1 MFIRDFL
8 YTIKILMRAKVSLF
22 WTLVFP
28 ILLATFMYMAFGNI
42 YEQDEMFR
50 NIEVAVVTEDES
62 INGLNYMLDALSEG
76 DDALLAVTRMSE
88 RDAEKA
94 LADDEVEGIIYT
106 DDVRLTVAES
116 SVNASIL
123 ETVLSE
129 YKQYEHAIMDIY
141 KDGNELKGDMSA
153 GSTELE
159 GDMPADGI
167 GFEHYMAG
175 ASGVDDMSELVK
187 KLSDQ
192 KTYYTEKA
200 STEGSQNIYNN
211 YFYAIFA
218 MSCLFA
224 SLSSIGMMN
233 NLQANVR
240 ATGKR
245 KNVSPQ
251 RKMTFVLAEFAALLL
266 IHFVVEVVSFIY
278 MSFIGVDFGH
288 RIWEILLTL
297 FVGCF
302 IGLALGV
309 IVGAISRLAEGT
321 KIGIVIGISMVMSIL
336 SDLCINGIK
345 YEIQQHVPIINK
357 LNPAALISDSFYALN
372 VYSDHQVFTEN
383 IVIMTIEAVV
393 LIAVGILMVRRNRYA
408 SV

>member
-8 YTIKILMRAKVSLF
+8 YTIKILMRAKVSIF

-28 ILLATFMYMAFGNI
+28 ILLATFMYMAFCNI
-42 YEQDEMFR
+42 YEQDEMFS
-50 NIEVAVVTEDES
+50 NIKVAVVTEDES
-62 INGLNYMLDALSEG
+62 ANGLNYMLDALSDG
-76 DDALLAVTRMSE
+76 DDALLSVTRMSE
-88 RDAEKA
+88 SDAEKL
-94 LADDEVEGIIYT
+94 LADEEVEGIIYT
-106 DDVRLTVAES
+106 DDVKLTVAES

-129 YKQYEHAIMDIY
+129 YKQYEHALKDIY
-141 KDGNELKGDMSA
+141 KYGTEPKGDMSN
-153 GSTELE
+153 
-159 GDMPADGI
+159 
-167 GFEHYMAG
+167 
-175 ASGVDDMSELVK
+175 LVE
-187 KLSDQ
+187 KLSEQ
-192 KTYYTEKA
+192 RSYYTEKA
-200 STEGSQNIYNN
+200 STEGSQNVYNN

-224 SLSSIGMMN
+224 SLSSIEMMS
-233 NLQANVR
+233 NLQANVS

-266 IHFVVEVVSFIY
+266 IHFVVEVISFIY
-278 MSFIGVDFGH
+278 MSCIGVDFGD
-288 RIWEILLTL
+288 RVWEILLTL

-302 IGLALGV
+302 IGLAIGV
-309 IVGAISRLAEGT
+309 IVGAISKLAEGT

>member
-8 YTIKILMRAKVSLF
+8 YTIKIMVRGRVSIF

-28 ILLATFMYMAFGNI
+28 LLLATFMYMAFGNI

-50 NIEVAVVTEDES
+50 NIKVAVVTEDES
-62 INGLNYMLDALSEG
+62 ANGLNYMLDALSDG
-76 DDALLAVTRMSE
+76 DDALLSVARMSE
-88 RDAEKA
+88 SDAEKL
-94 LADDEVEGIIYT
+94 LADEEVEGIIYT
-106 DDVRLTVAES
+106 DDVKLTVAES

-129 YKQYEHAIMDIY
+129 YKQYEHALKDIY
-141 KDGNELKGDMSA
+141 KDGIGLQQYMS
-153 GSTELE
+153 GT
-159 GDMPADGI
+159 
-167 GFEHYMAG
+167 
-175 ASGVDDMSELVK
+175 SGVDDMSDIVE
-187 KLSDQ
+187 KLSEQ
-192 KTYYTEKA
+192 RSYYTEKA
-200 STEGSQNIYNN
+200 STEGSQNVYNN

-224 SLSSIGMMN
+224 SLSSIEMMG
-233 NLQANVR
+233 NLQANVS

-251 RKMTFVLAEFAALLL
+251 RKMTFVLAEFAALLI
-266 IHFVVEVVSFIY
+266 IHFVVEVISFIY
-278 MSFIGVDFGH
+278 MSCIGVDFGD
-288 RIWEILLTL
+288 RVWEILLTL

-302 IGLALGV
+302 IGLAIGV
-309 IVGAISRLAEGT
+309 IVGAISKLAEGT

-336 SDLCINGIK
+336 SDLCINGVK

-393 LIAVGILMVRRNRYA
+393 LIAVGILMVRRNRDA

>member
-8 YTIKILMRAKVSLF
+8 YTIKIMVRGRVSIF

-28 ILLATFMYMAFGNI
+28 LLLATFMYMAFGNI

-50 NIEVAVVTEDES
+50 NIKVAVVTEDES
-62 INGLNYMLDALSEG
+62 ANGLNYMLDALSDG
-76 DDALLAVTRMSE
+76 DDALLSVTRMSE
-88 RDAEKA
+88 SDAEKL
-94 LADDEVEGIIYT
+94 LADEEVEGIIYT
-106 DDVRLTVAES
+106 DDVKLTVAES

-129 YKQYEHAIMDIY
+129 YKQYEHALKDIY
-141 KDGNELKGDMSA
+141 KDGTEPKGDMSN
-153 GSTELE
+153 
-159 GDMPADGI
+159 
-167 GFEHYMAG
+167 
-175 ASGVDDMSELVK
+175 LVE
-187 KLSDQ
+187 KLSEQ
-192 KTYYTEKA
+192 RSYYTEKA
-200 STEGSQNIYNN
+200 STEGSQNVYNN

-224 SLSSIGMMN
+224 SLSSIEMMD
-233 NLQANVR
+233 NLQANVS

-251 RKMTFVLAEFAALLL
+251 RKMTFVLAEFAALLI
-266 IHFVVEVVSFIY
+266 IHFVVEVISFIY
-278 MSFIGVDFGH
+278 MSCIGVDFGD
-288 RIWEILLTL
+288 RVWEILLTL

-302 IGLALGV
+302 IGLAIGV
-309 IVGAISRLAEGT
+309 IVGAISKLAEGT

-336 SDLCINGIK
+336 SDLCINGVK

>member
-42 YEQDEMFR
+42 YEQDEMFS
-50 NIEVAVVTEDES
+50 NIKVAVVTEDES
-62 INGLNYMLDALSEG
+62 ANGLNYMLDALSDG
-76 DDALLAVTRMSE
+76 DDALLSVTRMSE
-88 RDAEKA
+88 SDAEKL
-94 LADDEVEGIIYT
+94 LADEKVEGIIYT
-106 DDVRLTVAES
+106 DDVKLTVAES

-129 YKQYEHAIMDIY
+129 YKQYEHALKDIY
-141 KDGNELKGDMSA
+141 MDGTEPKGDMSN
-153 GSTELE
+153 
-159 GDMPADGI
+159 
-167 GFEHYMAG
+167 
-175 ASGVDDMSELVK
+175 LVE
-187 KLSDQ
+187 KLSEQ
-192 KTYYTEKA
+192 RSYYTEKS
-200 STEGSQNIYNN
+200 STEGSQNVYNN

-224 SLSSIGMMN
+224 SLSSIEMMS
-233 NLQANVR
+233 NLQANVS

-266 IHFVVEVVSFIY
+266 IHFVVEVISFIY
-278 MSFIGVDFGH
+278 MSCIGVDFGD
-288 RIWEILLTL
+288 RVWEILLTL

-302 IGLALGV
+302 IGLAIGV
-309 IVGAISRLAEGT
+309 IVGAISKLAEGT

-336 SDLCINGIK
+336 SDLCINGVK

>member
-42 YEQDEMFR
+42 YEQDEMFS
-50 NIEVAVVTEDES
+50 NIKVAVVTEDES
-62 INGLNYMLDALSEG
+62 ANGLNYMLDALSDG
-76 DDALLAVTRMSE
+76 DNALLSVTRMSE
-88 RDAEKA
+88 SDAEKL
-94 LADDEVEGIIYT
+94 LADEKVEGIIYT
-106 DDVRLTVAES
+106 DDVKLTVAES

-129 YKQYEHAIMDIY
+129 YKQYEHALMDIY
-141 KDGNELKGDMSA
+141 KDGTEPKGDMSN
-153 GSTELE
+153 
-159 GDMPADGI
+159 
-167 GFEHYMAG
+167 
-175 ASGVDDMSELVK
+175 LVE
-187 KLSDQ
+187 KLSEQ
-192 KTYYTEKA
+192 RSYYTEKS
-200 STEGSQNIYNN
+200 STEGSQNVYNN

-224 SLSSIGMMN
+224 SLSSIEMMS
-233 NLQANVR
+233 NLQANVS

-266 IHFVVEVVSFIY
+266 IHFVVEVISFIY
-278 MSFIGVDFGH
+278 MSCIGVDFGD
-288 RIWEILLTL
+288 RVWEILLTL

-302 IGLALGV
+302 IGLAIGV
-309 IVGAISRLAEGT
+309 IVGAISKLAEGT

>member
-42 YEQDEMFR
+42 YEQDEMFS
-50 NIEVAVVTEDES
+50 NIKVAVVTEDES
-62 INGLNYMLDALSEG
+62 ANGLNYMLDALSDG
-76 DDALLAVTRMSE
+76 DDALLSVTRMSE
-88 RDAEKA
+88 SDAEKL
-94 LADDEVEGIIYT
+94 LADEEVEGIIYT
-106 DDVRLTVAES
+106 DDVKLTVAES
-116 SVNASIL
+116 SVDASIL

-129 YKQYEHAIMDIY
+129 YKQYEHALKDIY
-141 KDGNELKGDMSA
+141 KDGTEPKGDMSN
-153 GSTELE
+153 
-159 GDMPADGI
+159 
-167 GFEHYMAG
+167 
-175 ASGVDDMSELVK
+175 LVE
-187 KLSDQ
+187 KLSEQ
-192 KTYYTEKA
+192 RSYYTEKS
-200 STEGSQNIYNN
+200 STEGSQNVYNN

-224 SLSSIGMMN
+224 SLSSIEMMS
-233 NLQANVR
+233 NLQANVS

-251 RKMTFVLAEFAALLL
+251 RKMTFVLAEFVALLL
-266 IHFVVEVVSFIY
+266 IHFVVEVISFIY
-278 MSFIGVDFGH
+278 MSCIGVDFGD
-288 RIWEILLTL
+288 RVWEILLTL

-302 IGLALGV
+302 IGLAIGV
-309 IVGAISRLAEGT
+309 IVGAISKLAEGT

-336 SDLCINGIK
+336 SDLCINGVK

>member
-28 ILLATFMYMAFGNI
+28 ILLVTFMYMAFGNI
-42 YEQDEMFR
+42 YEQDEMFS
-50 NIEVAVVTEDES
+50 NIKVAVVTEDES
-62 INGLNYMLDALSEG
+62 ANGLNYMLDALSDG
-76 DDALLAVTRMSE
+76 DDALLSVTRMSE
-88 RDAEKA
+88 SDAEKS
-94 LADDEVEGIIYT
+94 LADEEVEGIIYT
-106 DDVRLTVAES
+106 DDVKLTVAES

-129 YKQYEHAIMDIY
+129 YKQYEHALMDIY
-141 KDGNELKGDMSA
+141 KDGIGLQQYMS
-153 GSTELE
+153 GT
-159 GDMPADGI
+159 
-167 GFEHYMAG
+167 
-175 ASGVDDMSELVK
+175 SGVDDMSNLVE
-187 KLSDQ
+187 KLSEQ
-192 KTYYTEKA
+192 RSYYTEKA
-200 STEGSQNIYNN
+200 STEGSQNVYNN

-233 NLQANVR
+233 NLQANVS

-266 IHFVVEVVSFIY
+266 IHFVVEVISFIY
-278 MSFIGVDFGH
+278 MSCIGVDFGD
-288 RIWEILLTL
+288 RVWEILLTL

-302 IGLALGV
+302 IGLAIGV
-309 IVGAISRLAEGT
+309 IVGAISKLAEGT

-383 IVIMTIEAVV
+383 IVIMIIEAVV
-393 LIAVGILMVRRNRYA
+393 LITVGILVVRRNRYA

>member
-8 YTIKILMRAKVSLF
+8 YIIKIMVRGRVSIF

-28 ILLATFMYMAFGNI
+28 LLLATFMYMAFGNI

-50 NIEVAVVTEDES
+50 NIKVAVVTEDES
-62 INGLNYMLDALSEG
+62 ANGLNYMLDALSDG
-76 DDALLAVTRMSE
+76 DDALLSVTRMSE
-88 RDAEKA
+88 SDAEKL
-94 LADDEVEGIIYT
+94 LADEEVEGIIYT
-106 DDVRLTVAES
+106 DDVKLTVAES

-129 YKQYEHAIMDIY
+129 YKQYEHALKDIY
-141 KDGNELKGDMSA
+141 KDGTEPKGDMSN
-153 GSTELE
+153 
-159 GDMPADGI
+159 
-167 GFEHYMAG
+167 
-175 ASGVDDMSELVK
+175 LVE
-187 KLSDQ
+187 KLSEQ
-192 KTYYTEKA
+192 RSYYTEKA
-200 STEGSQNIYNN
+200 STEGSQNVYNN

-224 SLSSIGMMN
+224 SLSSIEMMG
-233 NLQANVR
+233 NLQANVS

-251 RKMTFVLAEFAALLL
+251 RKMTFVLAEFAALLI
-266 IHFVVEVVSFIY
+266 IHFVVEVISFIY
-278 MSFIGVDFGH
+278 MSCIGVDFGD
-288 RIWEILLTL
+288 RVWEILLTL

-302 IGLALGV
+302 IGLAIGV
-309 IVGAISRLAEGT
+309 IVGAISKLAEGT

-336 SDLCINGIK
+336 SDLCINGVK

>member
-8 YTIKILMRAKVSLF
+8 YTIKILMRAKVSIF

-28 ILLATFMYMAFGNI
+28 ILLATFMYMAFGSI
-42 YEQDEMFR
+42 YEQDEMFS
-50 NIEVAVVTEDES
+50 NIKVAVVTEDES
-62 INGLNYMLDALSEG
+62 ANGLNYMLDALSDG
-76 DDALLAVTRMSE
+76 DDALLSVTRMSE
-88 RDAEKA
+88 SDAEKL
-94 LADDEVEGIIYT
+94 LADEEVEGIIYT
-106 DDVRLTVAES
+106 DDVKLTVAES

-129 YKQYEHAIMDIY
+129 YKQYEHALKDIY
-141 KDGNELKGDMSA
+141 KYGTEPKGDMSN
-153 GSTELE
+153 
-159 GDMPADGI
+159 
-167 GFEHYMAG
+167 
-175 ASGVDDMSELVK
+175 LVE
-187 KLSDQ
+187 KLSEQ
-192 KTYYTEKA
+192 RSYYTEKA
-200 STEGSQNIYNN
+200 STEGSQNVYNN

-224 SLSSIGMMN
+224 SLSSIEMMS
-233 NLQANVR
+233 NLQANVS

-266 IHFVVEVVSFIY
+266 IHFVVEVISFIY
-278 MSFIGVDFGH
+278 MSCIGVDFGD
-288 RIWEILLTL
+288 RVWEILLTL

-302 IGLALGV
+302 IGLAIGV
-309 IVGAISRLAEGT
+309 IVGAISKLAEGT

>member
-8 YTIKILMRAKVSLF
+8 YTIKILMRAKVSIF

-28 ILLATFMYMAFGNI
+28 ILLATFMYMAFGSI
-42 YEQDEMFR
+42 YEQDEMFS
-50 NIEVAVVTEDES
+50 NIKVAVVTEDES
-62 INGLNYMLDALSEG
+62 ANGLNYMLDALSDG
-76 DDALLAVTRMSE
+76 DDALLSVTRMSE
-88 RDAEKA
+88 SDAEKL
-94 LADDEVEGIIYT
+94 LADEEVEGIIYT
-106 DDVRLTVAES
+106 DDVKLTVAES
-116 SVNASIL
+116 PVNASIL

-129 YKQYEHAIMDIY
+129 YKQYEHALKDIY
-141 KDGNELKGDMSA
+141 KYGTEPKGDMSN
-153 GSTELE
+153 
-159 GDMPADGI
+159 
-167 GFEHYMAG
+167 
-175 ASGVDDMSELVK
+175 LVE
-187 KLSDQ
+187 KLSEQ
-192 KTYYTEKA
+192 RSYYTEKA
-200 STEGSQNIYNN
+200 STEGSQNVYNN

-224 SLSSIGMMN
+224 SLSSIEMMS
-233 NLQANVR
+233 NLQANVS

-266 IHFVVEVVSFIY
+266 IHFVVEVISFIY
-278 MSFIGVDFGH
+278 MSCIGVDFGD
-288 RIWEILLTL
+288 RVWEILLTL

-302 IGLALGV
+302 IGLAIGV
-309 IVGAISRLAEGT
+309 IVGAISKLAEGT

>member
-42 YEQDEMFR
+42 YEQDEMFS
-50 NIEVAVVTEDES
+50 NIKVAVVTEDES
-62 INGLNYMLDALSEG
+62 ANGLNYMLDALSDG
-76 DDALLAVTRMSE
+76 DDALLSVARMSE
-88 RDAEKA
+88 SDAEKL
-94 LADDEVEGIIYT
+94 LADEEVEGIIYT
-106 DDVRLTVAES
+106 DDVKLTVAES

-129 YKQYEHAIMDIY
+129 YKQYEHALKDIY
-141 KDGNELKGDMSA
+141 KDGTEPKGDMSN
-153 GSTELE
+153 
-159 GDMPADGI
+159 
-167 GFEHYMAG
+167 
-175 ASGVDDMSELVK
+175 LVE
-187 KLSDQ
+187 KLSEQ
-192 KTYYTEKA
+192 RLYYTEKS
-200 STEGSQNIYNN
+200 STEGSQNVYNN

-224 SLSSIGMMN
+224 SLSSIEMMG
-233 NLQANVR
+233 NLQANVS

-251 RKMTFVLAEFAALLL
+251 RKMTFVLAEFAALLI
-266 IHFVVEVVSFIY
+266 IHFVVEVISFIY
-278 MSFIGVDFGH
+278 MSCIGVDFGD
-288 RIWEILLTL
+288 RVWEILLTL

-302 IGLALGV
+302 IGLAIGV
-309 IVGAISRLAEGT
+309 IVGAISKLAEGT

-336 SDLCINGIK
+336 SDLCINGVK

>member
-8 YTIKILMRAKVSLF
+8 YTIKIMVRGRVSIF

-28 ILLATFMYMAFGNI
+28 LLLATFMYMAFGNI

-50 NIEVAVVTEDES
+50 NIKVAVVTEDES
-62 INGLNYMLDALSEG
+62 INGLNYMLDALSDG
-76 DDALLAVTRMSE
+76 DDALLSVTRMSKS
-88 RDAEKA
+88 DAEMS
-94 LADDEVEGIIYT
+94 LADEEVEGIIYT

-129 YKQYEHAIMDIY
+129 YKQYEHALKDIY
-141 KDGNELKGDMSA
+141 KDGIGLQQYMS
-153 GSTELE
+153 GT
-159 GDMPADGI
+159 
-167 GFEHYMAG
+167 
-175 ASGVDDMSELVK
+175 SGVDDMSDLVE
-187 KLSDQ
+187 KLSEQ
-192 KTYYTEKA
+192 RSYYTEKS
-200 STEGSQNIYNN
+200 STEGSQNVYNN

-224 SLSSIGMMN
+224 SLSSIEMMS
-233 NLQANVR
+233 NLQANVS

-266 IHFVVEVVSFIY
+266 IHFVVEVISFIY
-278 MSFIGVDFGH
+278 MSCIGVDFGD
-288 RIWEILLTL
+288 RVWEILLTL

-302 IGLALGV
+302 IGLAIGV
-309 IVGAISRLAEGT
+309 IVGAISKLAEGT

>member
-8 YTIKILMRAKVSLF
+8 YTIKILMRAKVSIF

-42 YEQDEMFR
+42 YEQDEMFS
-50 NIEVAVVTEDES
+50 NIKVAVVTEDES
-62 INGLNYMLDALSEG
+62 ANGLNYMLDALSDG
-76 DDALLAVTRMSE
+76 DDALLLVERMSE
-88 RDAEKA
+88 NDAEKS
-94 LADDEVEGIIYT
+94 LADEEVEGIIYT

-129 YKQYEHAIMDIY
+129 YKQYEHTLKDIY
-141 KDGNELKGDMSA
+141 KDGIGLQQYMS
-153 GSTELE
+153 GT
-159 GDMPADGI
+159 
-167 GFEHYMAG
+167 
-175 ASGVDDMSELVK
+175 SGVDDMSDLVE
-187 KLSDQ
+187 KLSEQ
-192 KTYYTEKA
+192 RSYYTEKA
-200 STEGSQNIYNN
+200 STEGSQNVYNN

-233 NLQANVR
+233 NLQANVS

-266 IHFVVEVVSFIY
+266 IHFVVEVISFIY
-278 MSFIGVDFGH
+278 MSCIGVDFGD
-288 RIWEILLTL
+288 RVWEILLTL

-302 IGLALGV
+302 IGLAIGV
-309 IVGAISRLAEGT
+309 IVGAISKLAEGT

-345 YEIQQHVPIINK
+345 YEIQQNAPIINK

-383 IVIMTIEAVV
+383 IVIMIIEAVV
-393 LIAVGILMVRRNRYA
+393 LITVGILMVRRNRYA

>member
-8 YTIKILMRAKVSLF
+8 YTIKILMRAKVSIF

-50 NIEVAVVTEDES
+50 NIKVAVVTEDES
-62 INGLNYMLDALSEG
+62 ANGLNYMLDALSDG
-76 DDALLAVTRMSE
+76 DDALLSVARMSE
-88 RDAEKA
+88 SDAEMS
-94 LADDEVEGIIYT
+94 LADEEVEGIIYT

-129 YKQYEHAIMDIY
+129 YKQYEHALKDIY
-141 KDGNELKGDMSA
+141 KDGIGLQQYMS
-153 GSTELE
+153 GT
-159 GDMPADGI
+159 
-167 GFEHYMAG
+167 
-175 ASGVDDMSELVK
+175 SGVDDMSDLVE
-187 KLSDQ
+187 KLSEQ
-192 KTYYTEKA
+192 RSYYTEKA
-200 STEGSQNIYNN
+200 STEGSQNVYNN

-224 SLSSIGMMN
+224 SLSSIEMMS
-233 NLQANVR
+233 NLQANVS

-266 IHFVVEVVSFIY
+266 IHFVVEVISFIY
-278 MSFIGVDFGH
+278 MSCIGVDFGD
-288 RIWEILLTL
+288 RVWEILLTL

-302 IGLALGV
+302 IGLAIGV
-309 IVGAISRLAEGT
+309 IVGAISKLAEGT

>member
-8 YTIKILMRAKVSLF
+8 YTIKIMVRGRVSIF

-28 ILLATFMYMAFGNI
+28 LLLATFMYMAFGNI

-50 NIEVAVVTEDES
+50 NIKVAVVTEDES
-62 INGLNYMLDALSEG
+62 ANGLNYMLDALSDG
-76 DDALLAVTRMSE
+76 DDALLSVARMSE
-88 RDAEKA
+88 SDAEKL
-94 LADDEVEGIIYT
+94 LADEEVEGIIYT

-129 YKQYEHAIMDIY
+129 YKQYEHALKDIY
-141 KDGNELKGDMSA
+141 KDGTEPKGDMSN
-153 GSTELE
+153 
-159 GDMPADGI
+159 
-167 GFEHYMAG
+167 
-175 ASGVDDMSELVK
+175 LVE
-187 KLSDQ
+187 KLSEQ
-192 KTYYTEKA
+192 RSYYTEKA
-200 STEGSQNIYNN
+200 STEGSQNVYNN

-224 SLSSIGMMN
+224 SLSSIEMMG
-233 NLQANVR
+233 NLQANVS

-251 RKMTFVLAEFAALLL
+251 RKMTFVLAEFAALLI
-266 IHFVVEVVSFIY
+266 IHFVVEVISFIY
-278 MSFIGVDFGH
+278 MSCIGVDFGD
-288 RIWEILLTL
+288 RVWEILLTL

-302 IGLALGV
+302 IGLAIGV
-309 IVGAISRLAEGT
+309 IVGAISKLAEGT

-336 SDLCINGIK
+336 SDLCINGVK

>member
-42 YEQDEMFR
+42 YEQDEMFS
-50 NIEVAVVTEDES
+50 NIKVAVVTEDES
-62 INGLNYMLDALSEG
+62 ANGLNYMLDALSDG
-76 DDALLAVTRMSE
+76 DDALLSVTRMSE
-88 RDAEKA
+88 SDAEKL
-94 LADDEVEGIIYT
+94 LADEEVEGIIYT
-106 DDVRLTVAES
+106 DDVKLTVAES
-116 SVNASIL
+116 SVDASIL

-129 YKQYEHAIMDIY
+129 YKQYEHALKDIY
-141 KDGNELKGDMSA
+141 KDGTEPKGDMSN
-153 GSTELE
+153 
-159 GDMPADGI
+159 
-167 GFEHYMAG
+167 
-175 ASGVDDMSELVK
+175 LVE
-187 KLSDQ
+187 KLSEQ
-192 KTYYTEKA
+192 RSYYTEKS
-200 STEGSQNIYNN
+200 STEGSQNVYNN

-224 SLSSIGMMN
+224 SLSSIEMMS
-233 NLQANVR
+233 NLQANVS

-266 IHFVVEVVSFIY
+266 IHFVVEVISFIY
-278 MSFIGVDFGH
+278 MSCIGVDFGG

-302 IGLALGV
+302 IGLAIGV
-309 IVGAISRLAEGT
+309 IVGAISKLAEGT

>member
-8 YTIKILMRAKVSLF
+8 YTIKIMVRGRVSIF

-28 ILLATFMYMAFGNI
+28 LLLATFMYMAFGNI
-42 YEQDEMFR
+42 YEQDEMFS
-50 NIEVAVVTEDES
+50 NIKVAVVTEDES
-62 INGLNYMLDALSEG
+62 ANGLNYMLDALSDG
-76 DDALLAVTRMSE
+76 DNALLSVTRMSE
-88 RDAEKA
+88 SDAEKS
-94 LADDEVEGIIYT
+94 LADEEVEGIIYT
-106 DDVRLTVAES
+106 DDVKLTVAES

-129 YKQYEHAIMDIY
+129 YKQYEHALKDIY
-141 KDGNELKGDMSA
+141 KDGTEPKGDMSN
-153 GSTELE
+153 
-159 GDMPADGI
+159 
-167 GFEHYMAG
+167 
-175 ASGVDDMSELVK
+175 LVE
-187 KLSDQ
+187 KLSEQ
-192 KTYYTEKA
+192 RSYYTEKS
-200 STEGSQNIYNN
+200 STEGSQNVYNN

-224 SLSSIGMMN
+224 SLSSIEMMS
-233 NLQANVR
+233 NLQANVS

-266 IHFVVEVVSFIY
+266 IHFVVEVISFIY
-278 MSFIGVDFGH
+278 MSCIGVDFGD
-288 RIWEILLTL
+288 RVWEILLTL

-302 IGLALGV
+302 IGLAIGV
-309 IVGAISRLAEGT
+309 IVGAISKLAEGT

-336 SDLCINGIK
+336 SDLCINGVK

>member
-8 YTIKILMRAKVSLF
+8 YTIKIMVRGRVSIF

-28 ILLATFMYMAFGNI
+28 LLLATFMYMAFGNI

-50 NIEVAVVTEDES
+50 NIKVAVVTEDES
-62 INGLNYMLDALSEG
+62 INGLNYMLDALSDG
-76 DDALLAVTRMSE
+76 DDALLSVTRLSE
-88 RDAEKA
+88 SDAEKS
-94 LADDEVEGIIYT
+94 LADEEVEGIIYT
-106 DDVRLTVAES
+106 DDVKLTVAES

-129 YKQYEHAIMDIY
+129 YKQYEHALKDIY
-141 KDGNELKGDMSA
+141 KDGIGLQQYMSGTSGVGDMSN
-153 GSTELE
+153 
-159 GDMPADGI
+159 
-167 GFEHYMAG
+167 
-175 ASGVDDMSELVK
+175 LVE
-187 KLSDQ
+187 KLSEQ
-192 KTYYTEKA
+192 RSYYTEKA
-200 STEGSQNIYNN
+200 STEGSQNVYNN

-224 SLSSIGMMN
+224 SLSSIEMMS
-233 NLQANVR
+233 NLQANVS

-266 IHFVVEVVSFIY
+266 IHFVVEVISFIY
-278 MSFIGVDFGH
+278 MSCIGVDFGD
-288 RIWEILLTL
+288 RVWEILLTL

-302 IGLALGV
+302 IGLAIGV
-309 IVGAISRLAEGT
+309 IVGAISKLAEGT

-383 IVIMTIEAVV
+383 IVIMIIEAVV
-393 LIAVGILMVRRNRYA
+393 LITVGILVVRRNRYA

>member
-8 YTIKILMRAKVSLF
+8 YTIKIMVRGRVSIF

-28 ILLATFMYMAFGNI
+28 LLLATFMYMAFGNI
-42 YEQDEMFR
+42 YEQDGMFR
-50 NIEVAVVTEDES
+50 NIKVAVVTEDES
-62 INGLNYMLDALSEG
+62 ANGLNYMLDALSDG
-76 DDALLAVTRMSE
+76 DDALLSVTRMSE
-88 RDAEKA
+88 SDAEKL
-94 LADDEVEGIIYT
+94 LADEEVEGIIYT
-106 DDVRLTVAES
+106 DDVKLTVAES

-129 YKQYEHAIMDIY
+129 YKQYEHALKDIY
-141 KDGNELKGDMSA
+141 KDGTEPKGDMSN
-153 GSTELE
+153 
-159 GDMPADGI
+159 
-167 GFEHYMAG
+167 
-175 ASGVDDMSELVK
+175 LVE
-187 KLSDQ
+187 KLSEQ
-192 KTYYTEKA
+192 RSYYTEKA
-200 STEGSQNIYNN
+200 STEGSQNVYNN

-224 SLSSIGMMN
+224 SLSSIEMMG
-233 NLQANVR
+233 NLQANVS

-251 RKMTFVLAEFAALLL
+251 RKMTFVLAEFAALLI
-266 IHFVVEVVSFIY
+266 IHFVVEVISFIY
-278 MSFIGVDFGH
+278 MSCIGVDFGD
-288 RIWEILLTL
+288 RVWEILLTL

-302 IGLALGV
+302 IGLAIGV
-309 IVGAISRLAEGT
+309 IVGAISKLAEGT

-336 SDLCINGIK
+336 SDLCINGVK

>member
-28 ILLATFMYMAFGNI
+28 ILLATFMNMAFGNI

-50 NIEVAVVTEDES
+50 NIKVAVVTEDES
-62 INGLNYMLDALSEG
+62 ANGLNYMLDALSDG
-76 DDALLAVTRMSE
+76 DDALLPVAGMSE
-88 RDAEKA
+88 SDAEKL
-94 LADDEVEGIIYT
+94 LADEEVEGIIYT
-106 DDVRLTVAES
+106 DDVKLTVAES

-129 YKQYEHAIMDIY
+129 YKQYEHALKDIY
-141 KDGNELKGDMSA
+141 KDGIGLQQYMS
-153 GSTELE
+153 GT
-159 GDMPADGI
+159 
-167 GFEHYMAG
+167 
-175 ASGVDDMSELVK
+175 SGVDDMSDIVE
-187 KLSDQ
+187 KLSEQ
-192 KTYYTEKA
+192 RSYYTEKA
-200 STEGSQNIYNN
+200 STEGSQNVYNN

-224 SLSSIGMMN
+224 SLSSIEMMG
-233 NLQANVR
+233 NLQANVS

-251 RKMTFVLAEFAALLL
+251 RKMTFVLAEFAALLI
-266 IHFVVEVVSFIY
+266 IHFVVEVISFIY
-278 MSFIGVDFGH
+278 MSCIGVDFGD
-288 RIWEILLTL
+288 RVWEILLTL

-302 IGLALGV
+302 IGLAIGV
-309 IVGAISRLAEGT
+309 IVGAISKLAEGT

-336 SDLCINGIK
+336 SDLCINGVK

>member
-42 YEQDEMFR
+42 YEQDEMFS
-50 NIEVAVVTEDES
+50 NIKVAVVTEDES
-62 INGLNYMLDALSEG
+62 ANGLNYMLDALSDG
-76 DDALLAVTRMSE
+76 DDALLSVTRMSE
-88 RDAEKA
+88 SDAEKL
-94 LADDEVEGIIYT
+94 LADEEVEGIIYT
-106 DDVRLTVAES
+106 DDVKLTVAES

-129 YKQYEHAIMDIY
+129 YKQYEHALKDIY
-141 KDGNELKGDMSA
+141 KDGTEPKGDMSN
-153 GSTELE
+153 
-159 GDMPADGI
+159 
-167 GFEHYMAG
+167 
-175 ASGVDDMSELVK
+175 LVE
-187 KLSDQ
+187 KLSEQ
-192 KTYYTEKA
+192 RSYYTEKS
-200 STEGSQNIYNN
+200 STEGSQNVYNN

-224 SLSSIGMMN
+224 SLSSIEMMS
-233 NLQANVR
+233 NLQANVS

-266 IHFVVEVVSFIY
+266 IHFVVEVISFIY
-278 MSFIGVDFGH
+278 MSCIGVDFGG
-288 RIWEILLTL
+288 RVWEILLTL

-302 IGLALGV
+302 IGLAIGV
-309 IVGAISRLAEGT
+309 IVGAISKLAEGT

-336 SDLCINGIK
+336 SDLCINGVK

>member
-8 YTIKILMRAKVSLF
+8 YTIKIMVRGRVSIF

-28 ILLATFMYMAFGNI
+28 LLLATFMYMAFGNI

-50 NIEVAVVTEDES
+50 NIKVAVVTEDES
-62 INGLNYMLDALSEG
+62 ANGLNYMLDALSDG
-76 DDALLAVTRMSE
+76 DDALLSVARMSE
-88 RDAEKA
+88 SDAEKL
-94 LADDEVEGIIYT
+94 LADEEVEGIIYT
-106 DDVRLTVAES
+106 DDVKLTVAES

-129 YKQYEHAIMDIY
+129 YKQYEHALKDIY
-141 KDGNELKGDMSA
+141 KDGTEPKGDMSN
-153 GSTELE
+153 
-159 GDMPADGI
+159 
-167 GFEHYMAG
+167 
-175 ASGVDDMSELVK
+175 LVE
-187 KLSDQ
+187 KLSEQ
-192 KTYYTEKA
+192 RSYYTEKA
-200 STEGSQNIYNN
+200 STEGSQNVYNN

-224 SLSSIGMMN
+224 SLSSIEMMG
-233 NLQANVR
+233 NLQANVS

-251 RKMTFVLAEFAALLL
+251 RKMTFVLAEFAALLI
-266 IHFVVEVVSFIY
+266 IHFVVEVISFIY
-278 MSFIGVDFGH
+278 MSCIGVDFGD
-288 RIWEILLTL
+288 RVWEILLTL

-302 IGLALGV
+302 IGLAIGV
-309 IVGAISRLAEGT
+309 IVGAISKLAEGT

-336 SDLCINGIK
+336 SDLCINGVK

>member
-8 YTIKILMRAKVSLF
+8 YTIKIMVRGRVSIF

-28 ILLATFMYMAFGNI
+28 LLLATFMYMAFGNI

-50 NIEVAVVTEDES
+50 NIKVAVVTEDES
-62 INGLNYMLDALSEG
+62 ANGLNYMLDALSDG
-76 DDALLAVTRMSE
+76 DDALLSVTRMSE
-88 RDAEKA
+88 SDAEKL
-94 LADDEVEGIIYT
+94 LADEEVEGIIYT
-106 DDVRLTVAES
+106 DDVKLTVAES

-129 YKQYEHAIMDIY
+129 YEHALKDIY
-141 KDGNELKGDMSA
+141 KDGTEPKGDMSN
-153 GSTELE
+153 
-159 GDMPADGI
+159 
-167 GFEHYMAG
+167 
-175 ASGVDDMSELVK
+175 LVE
-187 KLSDQ
+187 KLSEQ
-192 KTYYTEKA
+192 RSYYTEKA
-200 STEGSQNIYNN
+200 STEGSQNVYNN

-224 SLSSIGMMN
+224 SLSSIEMMG
-233 NLQANVR
+233 NLQANVS

-251 RKMTFVLAEFAALLL
+251 RKMTFVLAEFAALLI
-266 IHFVVEVVSFIY
+266 IHFVVEVISFIY
-278 MSFIGVDFGH
+278 MSCIGVDFGD
-288 RIWEILLTL
+288 RVWEILLTL

-302 IGLALGV
+302 IGLAIGV
-309 IVGAISRLAEGT
+309 IVGAISKLAEGT

-336 SDLCINGIK
+336 SDLCINGVK

>member
-42 YEQDEMFR
+42 YEQDEMFS
-50 NIEVAVVTEDES
+50 NIKVAVVTEDES
-62 INGLNYMLDALSEG
+62 ANGLNYMLDALSDG
-76 DDALLAVTRMSE
+76 DDALLSVTRMSE
-88 RDAEKA
+88 SDAEKL
-94 LADDEVEGIIYT
+94 LADEEVEGIIYT
-106 DDVRLTVAES
+106 DDVKLTVAES

-129 YKQYEHAIMDIY
+129 YKQYEHALKDIY
-141 KDGNELKGDMSA
+141 KDGTEPKGDMSN
-153 GSTELE
+153 
-159 GDMPADGI
+159 
-167 GFEHYMAG
+167 
-175 ASGVDDMSELVK
+175 LVE
-187 KLSDQ
+187 KLSEQ
-192 KTYYTEKA
+192 RSYYTEKS
-200 STEGSQNIYNN
+200 STEGSQNVYNN

-224 SLSSIGMMN
+224 SLSSIEMIS
-233 NLQANVR
+233 NLQANVS

-266 IHFVVEVVSFIY
+266 IHFVVEVISFIY
-278 MSFIGVDFGH
+278 MSCIGVDFGD
-288 RIWEILLTL
+288 RVWEILLTL

-302 IGLALGV
+302 IGLAIGV
-309 IVGAISRLAEGT
+309 IVGAISKLAEGT

-336 SDLCINGIK
+336 SDLCINGVK

>member
-8 YTIKILMRAKVSLF
+8 YTIKIMVRGKVTIF

-28 ILLATFMYMAFGNI
+28 LLLATFMYMAFGNI

-50 NIEVAVVTEDES
+50 NIKVAVVTEDES
-62 INGLNYMLDALSEG
+62 ANGLNYMLDALSDG
-76 DDALLAVTRMSE
+76 DDALLAATRMSE
-88 RDAEKA
+88 NDAEKA

-106 DDVRLTVAES
+106 DDVRLIVAES

-141 KDGNELKGDMSA
+141 KDG
-153 GSTELE
+153 TELE
-159 GDMPADGI
+159 GDMSADGNGI
-167 GFEHYMAG
+167 QQYMAG
-175 ASGVDDMSELVK
+175 ISDMNNMSELVT
-187 KLSDQ
+187 KLSEQ
-192 KTYYTEKA
+192 RSYYTEKA

-233 NLQANVR
+233 NLQANVS

-266 IHFVVEVVSFIY
+266 IHFAVEVVSYIY
-278 MSFIGVDFGH
+278 MSCIGVDFGD
-288 RIWEILLTL
+288 RVWEILLTL

-309 IVGAISRLAEGT
+309 IAGAIPKLKEGT
-321 KIGIVIGISMVMSIL
+321 KIGIVLGISMVMSIM
-336 SDLCINGIK
+336 SDLCINGLK
-345 YEIQQHVPIINK
+345 YEIQQHAPIINK

-372 VYSDHQVFTEN
+372 VYSDHKVFTGN
-383 IVIMTIEAVV
+383 ILIMTVEAVV
-393 LIAVGILMVRRNRYA
+393 LITVGIIMVRRNRYA

>member
-8 YTIKILMRAKVSLF
+8 YTIKILMRAKVSIF

-42 YEQDEMFR
+42 YEQDEMFS
-50 NIEVAVVTEDES
+50 NIKVAMVTEDES
-62 INGLNYMLDALSEG
+62 ANGLNYMLDALSDG
-76 DDALLAVTRMSE
+76 DDAFLSVTRLSE
-88 RDAEKA
+88 SDAEKS
-94 LADDEVEGIIYT
+94 LADEEVEGIIYT
-106 DDVRLTVAES
+106 DDVKLTVAES

-129 YKQYEHAIMDIY
+129 YKQYEHALKDIY
-141 KDGNELKGDMSA
+141 KDGIGLQQYMSGTSGVGDMSN
-153 GSTELE
+153 
-159 GDMPADGI
+159 
-167 GFEHYMAG
+167 
-175 ASGVDDMSELVK
+175 LVE
-187 KLSDQ
+187 KLSEQ
-192 KTYYTEKA
+192 RSYYTEKA
-200 STEGSQNIYNN
+200 STEGSQNVYNN

-224 SLSSIGMMN
+224 SLSSIEMMS
-233 NLQANVR
+233 NLQANVS

-266 IHFVVEVVSFIY
+266 IHFVVEVISFIY
-278 MSFIGVDFGH
+278 MSCIGVDFGD
-288 RIWEILLTL
+288 RVWEILLTL

-302 IGLALGV
+302 IGLAIGV
-309 IVGAISRLAEGT
+309 IVGAISKLAEGT

-357 LNPAALISDSFYALN
+357 LNPAALISDLFYALN

>member
-8 YTIKILMRAKVSLF
+8 YMIKIMVRGKVTIF

-28 ILLATFMYMAFGNI
+28 LLLATFMYMAFGNI

-50 NIEVAVVTEDES
+50 NIKVAVVTDDES
-62 INGLNYMLDALSEG
+62 ANGLNYMLDALSEG
-76 DDALLAVTRMSE
+76 DDALLSVEKMSGS
-88 RDAEKA
+88 DAEKT
-94 LADDEVEGIIYT
+94 LADEEVEGIIYT
-106 DDVRLTVAES
+106 DEVRLTVAES

-129 YKQYEHAIMDIY
+129 YKQYEHALTDIY
-141 KDGNELKGDMSA
+141 KDSTVFEGN
-153 GSTELE
+153 
-159 GDMPADGI
+159 
-167 GFEHYMAG
+167 
-175 ASGVDDMSELVK
+175 MSELVAN
-187 KLSDQ
+187 LSEQ
-192 KTYYTEKA
+192 RSYYTEKA
-200 STEGSQNIYNN
+200 STDGSQNVYNN

-233 NLQANVR
+233 NLQANVS

-278 MSFIGVDFGH
+278 MSFIGVDFGD
-288 RIWEILLTL
+288 RVWEILITL
-297 FVGCF
+297 FVGCL
-302 IGLALGV
+302 IGLAIGV
-309 IVGAISRLAEGT
+309 IVGAISKLAEGT
-321 KIGIVIGISMVMSIL
+321 KIGIVIGMSMVMSIL
-336 SDLCINGIK
+336 SDLCINGVK

-372 VYSDHQVFTEN
+372 VYSDHKVFAEN
-383 IVIMTIEAVV
+383 ILIMSVEAVV
-393 LIAVGILMVRRNRYA
+393 LVTVGILMVRRNRYA

>member
-8 YTIKILMRAKVSLF
+8 YTIKILMRAKVSIF

-42 YEQDEMFR
+42 YEQDEMFS
-50 NIEVAVVTEDES
+50 NIKVAVVTEDES
-62 INGLNYMLDALSEG
+62 ANGLNYMLDALSDG
-76 DDALLAVTRMSE
+76 DDALLSVARMSE
-88 RDAEKA
+88 SDAEKS
-94 LADDEVEGIIYT
+94 LADEEVEGIIYT
-106 DDVRLTVAES
+106 DDVKLTVAES

-129 YKQYEHAIMDIY
+129 YKQYEHALKDIY
-141 KDGNELKGDMSA
+141 KDGIGLQQYMSGTSGVGDMSN
-153 GSTELE
+153 
-159 GDMPADGI
+159 
-167 GFEHYMAG
+167 
-175 ASGVDDMSELVK
+175 LVE
-187 KLSDQ
+187 KLSEQ
-192 KTYYTEKA
+192 RSYYTEKA
-200 STEGSQNIYNN
+200 STEGSQNVYNN

-224 SLSSIGMMN
+224 SLSSIEMMS
-233 NLQANVR
+233 NLQANVS

-266 IHFVVEVVSFIY
+266 IHFVVEVISFIY
-278 MSFIGVDFGH
+278 MSCIGVDFGD
-288 RIWEILLTL
+288 RVWEILLTL

-302 IGLALGV
+302 IGLAIGV
-309 IVGAISRLAEGT
+309 IVGAISKLAEGT

>member
-8 YTIKILMRAKVSLF
+8 YTIKILMRAKVSIF

-42 YEQDEMFR
+42 YEQDEMFS
-50 NIEVAVVTEDES
+50 NIKVAVVTEDES
-62 INGLNYMLDALSEG
+62 ANGLNHMLDALSDG
-76 DDALLAVTRMSE
+76 DDALLSVERMSE
-88 RDAEKA
+88 SDAEKS
-94 LADDEVEGIIYT
+94 LADEEVEGIIYT

-129 YKQYEHAIMDIY
+129 YKQYEHALKDIY
-141 KDGNELKGDMSA
+141 KDGIGLQQYMS
-153 GSTELE
+153 GT
-159 GDMPADGI
+159 
-167 GFEHYMAG
+167 
-175 ASGVDDMSELVK
+175 SGVDDMSDLVE
-187 KLSDQ
+187 KLSEQ
-192 KTYYTEKA
+192 RSYYTEKA
-200 STEGSQNIYNN
+200 STEGSQNVYNN

-233 NLQANVR
+233 NLQANVS

-266 IHFVVEVVSFIY
+266 IHFVVEVISFIY
-278 MSFIGVDFGH
+278 MSCIGVDFGD
-288 RIWEILLTL
+288 RVWEILLTL

-302 IGLALGV
+302 IGLAIGV
-309 IVGAISRLAEGT
+309 IVGAISKLAEGT

-336 SDLCINGIK
+336 SDLCINGVK
-345 YEIQQHVPIINK
+345 YEIQQNAPIINK

-383 IVIMTIEAVV
+383 IVIMTIEAMV
-393 LIAVGILMVRRNRYA
+393 LITVGILMVRRNRYA

>member
-8 YTIKILMRAKVSLF
+8 YTIKILMRAKVSIF

-42 YEQDEMFR
+42 YEQDEMFS
-50 NIEVAVVTEDES
+50 NIKVAVVTEDES
-62 INGLNYMLDALSEG
+62 ANGLNYMLDALSDG
-76 DDALLAVTRMSE
+76 DDALLSVARMSE
-88 RDAEKA
+88 SDAEKL
-94 LADDEVEGIIYT
+94 LADEEVEGIIYT
-106 DDVRLTVAES
+106 DDVKLMVAES

-129 YKQYEHAIMDIY
+129 YKQYEHALKDIY
-141 KDGNELKGDMSA
+141 KDGIGLQQYMS
-153 GSTELE
+153 GS
-159 GDMPADGI
+159 
-167 GFEHYMAG
+167 
-175 ASGVDDMSELVK
+175 SGVGDISNLVE
-187 KLSDQ
+187 KLSEQ
-192 KTYYTEKA
+192 RSYYTEKS
-200 STEGSQNIYNN
+200 STEGSQNVYNN

-224 SLSSIGMMN
+224 SLSSIEMMS
-233 NLQANVR
+233 NLQANVS

-266 IHFVVEVVSFIY
+266 IHFVVEVISFIY
-278 MSFIGVDFGH
+278 MSCIGVDFGD
-288 RIWEILLTL
+288 RVWEILLTL

-302 IGLALGV
+302 IGLAIGV
-309 IVGAISRLAEGT
+309 IVGAISKLAEGT

>member
-8 YTIKILMRAKVSLF
+8 YMIKIMVRGKVTIF

-28 ILLATFMYMAFGNI
+28 LLLATFMYMAFGNI

-50 NIEVAVVTEDES
+50 NIKVAVVTEDES

-94 LADDEVEGIIYT
+94 LAEEEVEGIIYT

-129 YKQYEHAIMDIY
+129 YKQYEHALMDIY
-141 KDGNELKGDMSA
+141 KDGVGLDGDMA
-153 GSTELE
+153 
-159 GDMPADGI
+159 ADGT
-167 GFEHYMAG
+167 GLQQYMAG
-175 ASGVDDMSELVK
+175 IFDMNNMSEIVT
-187 KLSDQ
+187 KLSAQ

-224 SLSSIGMMN
+224 SLSSIGMMS
-233 NLQANVR
+233 NLQANVS

-266 IHFVVEVVSFIY
+266 IHFAVEVVSFIY
-278 MSFIGVDFGH
+278 MSCIGVDFGDKV
-288 RIWEILLTL
+288 WEILLTL

-309 IVGAISRLAEGT
+309 IAGAIPKLKEGT
-321 KIGIVIGISMVMSIL
+321 KIGIVIGISMVMSIM
-336 SDLCINGIK
+336 SDLCINGLK
-345 YEIQQHVPIINK
+345 YEIQQHAPIINK

-372 VYSDHQVFTEN
+372 VYSDHKVFTGN
-383 IVIMTIEAVV
+383 ILIMTVEAVV
-393 LIAVGILMVRRNRYA
+393 LITVGILMVRRNRYA

>member
-8 YTIKILMRAKVSLF
+8 YTIKIMVRGRVSIF

-28 ILLATFMYMAFGNI
+28 LLLATFMYMAFDNI

-50 NIEVAVVTEDES
+50 NIKVAVVTEDES
-62 INGLNYMLDALSEG
+62 ANGLNYMLDALSDG
-76 DDALLAVTRMSE
+76 DDALLSVARMSE
-88 RDAEKA
+88 SDAEKL
-94 LADDEVEGIIYT
+94 LADEEVEGIIYT
-106 DDVRLTVAES
+106 DDVKLTVAES

-129 YKQYEHAIMDIY
+129 YKQYEHALKDIY
-141 KDGNELKGDMSA
+141 KDGIGLQQYMS
-153 GSTELE
+153 GT
-159 GDMPADGI
+159 
-167 GFEHYMAG
+167 
-175 ASGVDDMSELVK
+175 SGVDDMSDIVE
-187 KLSDQ
+187 KLSEQ
-192 KTYYTEKA
+192 RSYYTEKA
-200 STEGSQNIYNN
+200 STEGSQNVYNN

-224 SLSSIGMMN
+224 SLSSIEMMG
-233 NLQANVR
+233 NLQANVS

-251 RKMTFVLAEFAALLL
+251 RKMTFVLAEFAALLI
-266 IHFVVEVVSFIY
+266 IHFVVEVISFIY
-278 MSFIGVDFGH
+278 MSCIGVDFGD
-288 RIWEILLTL
+288 RVWEILLTL

-302 IGLALGV
+302 IGLAIGV
-309 IVGAISRLAEGT
+309 IVGAISKLAEGT

-336 SDLCINGIK
+336 SDLCINGVK

>member
-8 YTIKILMRAKVSLF
+8 YTINILMRAKVSIF

-42 YEQDEMFR
+42 YEQDEMFS
-50 NIEVAVVTEDES
+50 NIKVAVVTEDES
-62 INGLNYMLDALSEG
+62 ANGLNYMLDALSDG
-76 DDALLAVTRMSE
+76 DDALLLVERMSE
-88 RDAEKA
+88 NDAEKS
-94 LADDEVEGIIYT
+94 LADEEVEGIIYT

-129 YKQYEHAIMDIY
+129 YKQYEHTLKDIY
-141 KDGNELKGDMSA
+141 KDGIGLQQYMS
-153 GSTELE
+153 GT
-159 GDMPADGI
+159 
-167 GFEHYMAG
+167 
-175 ASGVDDMSELVK
+175 SGVDDMSDLVE
-187 KLSDQ
+187 KLSEQ
-192 KTYYTEKA
+192 RSYYTEKA
-200 STEGSQNIYNN
+200 STEGSQNVYNN

-233 NLQANVR
+233 NLQANVS

-266 IHFVVEVVSFIY
+266 IHFVVEVISFIY
-278 MSFIGVDFGH
+278 MSCIGVDFGD
-288 RIWEILLTL
+288 RVWEILLTL

-302 IGLALGV
+302 IGLAIGV
-309 IVGAISRLAEGT
+309 IVGAISKLAEGT

-336 SDLCINGIK
+336 SDLCINGVK
-345 YEIQQHVPIINK
+345 YEIQQNAPIINK

-383 IVIMTIEAVV
+383 IVIMIIEAVV
-393 LIAVGILMVRRNRYA
+393 LITVGILMVRRNRYA

>member
-8 YTIKILMRAKVSLF
+8 YTIKILMRAKVSIF

-42 YEQDEMFR
+42 YEQDEMFS
-50 NIEVAVVTEDES
+50 NIKVAVVTEDES
-62 INGLNYMLDALSEG
+62 ANGLNYMLDALSDG
-76 DDALLAVTRMSE
+76 DDALLSVTRMSE
-88 RDAEKA
+88 SDAEKL
-94 LADDEVEGIIYT
+94 LADEEVEGIIYT
-106 DDVRLTVAES
+106 DDVKLTVAES

-129 YKQYEHAIMDIY
+129 YKQYEHALMDIY
-141 KDGNELKGDMSA
+141 KDGTEPKGDMSN
-153 GSTELE
+153 
-159 GDMPADGI
+159 
-167 GFEHYMAG
+167 
-175 ASGVDDMSELVK
+175 LVE
-187 KLSDQ
+187 KLSEQ
-192 KTYYTEKA
+192 RSYYTEKS
-200 STEGSQNIYNN
+200 STEGSQNVYNN

-224 SLSSIGMMN
+224 SLSSIEMMS
-233 NLQANVR
+233 NLQANVS

-266 IHFVVEVVSFIY
+266 IHFVVEVISFIY
-278 MSFIGVDFGH
+278 MSCIGVDFGG
-288 RIWEILLTL
+288 RVWEILLTL

-302 IGLALGV
+302 IGLAIGV
-309 IVGAISRLAEGT
+309 IVGAISKLAEGT

-336 SDLCINGIK
+336 SDLCINGVK